1 MSSSATPPASD
12 GGAGIVSDGG
22 RENRTAAALPRT
34 VGFIG
39 ASGVMIGVCIG
50 SGIFNTPPQIAGQIS
65 GLWLTL
71 LCWGV
76 GGVLAL
82 FGAMTYAEMGAMFPQ
97 SGGVYVFLRE
107 AYGRAAAFVF
117 GWSYML
123 ISKPLAA
130 AGIATVFSS
139 HLLALFGGVPKD
151 ASGAPMTW
159 VPIAVTC
166 VLLIVSTWLNA
177 RGTALGARVATGL
190 TALKIAG
197 LLGIV
202 VAACVVSPG
211 AVEFT
216 EPAIEKTTVVGA
228 LVMIFAAVMWTYDG
242 WADVGAIAG
251 DVKEPSKTL
260 PRVFILGTLGI
271 MAIYLSVNAAYFALL
286 PEGAIRSGSDSNP
299 MAEMVGASIAGSA
312 GAAVLLGLV
321 ALSTLGSTHGSILT
335 GARVT
340 FQQARDGLMFR
351 FLGSLHPTRKTP
363 AAALWVQCALSC
375 ASVMV
380 YQTFSTLAGGFVFSM
395 WLFYTLAGTAIFV
408 LRFKRPDAPR
418 PFRCWG
424 YPVVPGLF
432 VLAGASMTVLTMTE
446 KTGEKLVWLA
456 ILLAGFPVYAVWS
469 RLAKDESPPD
479 HGANR

>member
-1 MSSSATPPASD
+1 MSNPATPPSSD
-12 GGAGIVSDGG
+12 GGAGLEGVGES
-22 RENRTAAALPRT
+22 RTQAALPRT

-39 ASGVMIGVCIG
+39 AAGVMIGVCIG
-50 SGIFNTPPQIAGQIS
+50 SGIFNTPPDIAGQVS

-107 AYGRAAAFVF
+107 AYGRAVAFVF

-151 ASGAPMTW
+151 ASGQPVAW

-166 VLLIVSTWLNA
+166 LLLIVSTWLNA

-202 VAACVVSPG
+202 VAACVVSPK

-216 EPAIEKTTVVGA
+216 EVAMKPTTLVSA
-228 LVMIFAAVMWTYDG
+228 MVMIFAAVMWTYDG

-251 DVKEPSKTL
+251 DVKEPSKNL

-286 PEGAIRSGSDSNP
+286 PEAAIRSGSESNP
-299 MAEMVGASIAGSA
+299 LAEMVGASIAGSA

-340 FQQARDGLMFR
+340 FQQARDGLMFK

-363 AAALWVQCALSC
+363 AVALWVQCVLSC

-380 YQTFSTLAGGFVFSM
+380 YQTFNTLAGGFVFSM
-395 WLFYTLAGTAIFV
+395 WLFYSLAGTAIFV
-408 LRFKRPDAPR
+408 LRAKRPGVER
-418 PFRCWG
+418 PYRCWG

-432 VLAGASMTVLTMTE
+432 VLAGVSMTVFTMT
-446 KTGEKLVWLA
+446 KDTGEKLVWLG
-456 ILLAGFPVYAVWS
+456 ILLAGFPVYFVWS
-469 RLAKDESPPD
+469 KATGSAARPGEGAKT
-479 HGANR
+479 